1 MNKLASYP
9 SLIGK
14 AVFITGGATG
24 IGAALVEAF
33 LKQGAQV
40 GFVDLDSNAAHG
52 LQQDLLEKTGKQ
64 PWFCKVDVSDV
75 PALHGAIDA
84 ATEALGPISTLIN
97 NVANDNRHSPDA
109 VTEEFWQQC
118 MAVNLDATFFA
129 CQRVYE
135 GMKAGGGGSII
146 NFSSINA
153 LLGPANMPGYV
164 TAKAGLIGMTKALA
178 RDYGDAGVRVNAI
191 LPGWV
196 VTDRQLDTWL
206 TPEAESAWMEQVALK
221 TRLLPR
227 DIANLAL
234 FLAAGDS
241 SMITGQ
247 SFTIDGGRT

>member
-9 SLIGK
+9 SLAGK
-14 AVFITGGATG
+14 AVFISGGATG

-33 LKQGAQV
+33 HRQNAKV
-40 GFVDLDSNAAHG
+40 GFVDLDSKAAEG
-52 LQQDLLEKTGKQ
+52 LQRDLLTKTGNE
-64 PWFCKVDVSDV
+64 PWFCNVDVSDV
-75 PALHGAIDA
+75 PALREAIDA
-84 ATEALGPISTLIN
+84 ATKVLGPISILIN
-97 NVANDNRHSPDA
+97 NVANDDRHSPES
-109 VTEEFWQQC
+109 VTEEFWQQS

-129 CQRVYE
+129 CQRVFE
-135 GMKAGGGGSII
+135 GMKTEGGGSII

-153 LLGPANMPGYV
+153 LLGPSNMPGYV

-196 VTDRQLDTWL
+196 VTERQLDTWL

-221 TRLLPR
+221 TRLLPQ
-227 DIANLAL
+227 DVANLAL

-247 SFTIDGGRT
+247 SLTIDGGRT

>member
-135 GMKAGGGGSII
+135 SMKAEGGGSII

-153 LLGPANMPGYV
+153 LLGPSNMPGYV